1 MTFRTL
7 FFLMLP
13 SLSGFWSALLPAPSP
28 LDQVRRGNAAYERGD
43 YEAAAAAYA
52 EAETRIA
59 DPGLAAYN
67 KAAALYQKSVYR
79 DAELLYR
86 CCLEDA
92 SGSRRTHALYGI
104 GNALVQQSHERGAD
118 VLRAAIRAFED
129 CLKQPG
135 IDPALADD
143 ARHNLELVK
152 LLLLRAQSRSSDQTP
167 NKPDDPEQE
176 RPKPPEP
183 RQSPDLGPE
192 QFGPGKSDARS
203 ERKRVRQDQAKDAT
217 KSDEGSPG
225 AGTLPPVP
233 DQEDLA
239 PMAREDAEE
248 HLQRA
253 AARILSERRAYQQ
266 QRRARPLNGSGL
278 DW

>member
-1 MTFRTL
+1 
-7 FFLMLP
+7 MLWRFP
-13 SLSGFWSALLPAPSP
+13 IWLVPLATSFWTALLPAPPP
-28 LDQVRRGNAAYERGD
+28 LEQVRRGNAAYERGD
-43 YEAAAAAYA
+43 YDAAVAAYA
-52 EAETRIA
+52 EAETRIV

-86 CCLEDA
+86 CSLEDA
-92 SGSRRTHALYGI
+92 SDERRIQALYGL
-104 GNALVQQSHERGAD
+104 GNSLVQQSHLRGAEA
-118 VLRAAIRAFED
+118 LRAAMQAYED

-135 IDPALADD
+135 IDAALVDD
-143 ARHNLELVK
+143 ARHNLELAK
-152 LLLLRAQSRSSDQTP
+152 LLLLRVQSRSSEQPP

-183 RQSPDLGPE
+183 RQSPDLGSE
-192 QFGPGKSDARS
+192 QLGQGKRDTRG
-203 ERKRVRQDQAKDAT
+203 ERKRVHQDQAKDAT

-233 DQEDLA
+233 DQDDLA

-253 AARILSERRAYQQ
+253 AARILREQRAY
-266 QRRARPLNGSGL
+266 RKERHARPANDSGL

>member
-1 MTFRTL
+1 MTVRTL
-7 FFLMLP
+7 LFLMLP
-13 SLSGFWSALLPAPSP
+13 GLSGVWSALLPAPSP
-28 LDQVRRGNAAYERGD
+28 LEQVRRGNAAYERGD
-43 YEAAAAAYA
+43 YDAAAAAYTG
-52 EAETRIA
+52 AETRIA

-67 KAAALYQKSVYR
+67 KAAALYQKSLYR

-92 SGSRRTHALYGI
+92 SGVRRIHALYGL

-118 VLRAAIRAFED
+118 VLRAALRAYED

-135 IDPALADD
+135 IEAAVTDD
-143 ARHNLELVK
+143 AQHNLELAK
-152 LLLLRAQSRSSDQTP
+152 LLLLRVQSRSSEQPP
-167 NKPDDPEQE
+167 NKPDDPEQD

-192 QFGPGKSDARS
+192 QSGMGKTDARGD
-203 ERKRVRQDQAKDAT
+203 RRRVRQDQAKDAT

-225 AGTLPPVP
+225 AGSLPPVP
-233 DQEDLA
+233 DQDDLA

-253 AARILSERRAYQQ
+253 AARILRERRAHQQ
-266 QRRARPLNGSGL
+266 QRRARPVSGNGL